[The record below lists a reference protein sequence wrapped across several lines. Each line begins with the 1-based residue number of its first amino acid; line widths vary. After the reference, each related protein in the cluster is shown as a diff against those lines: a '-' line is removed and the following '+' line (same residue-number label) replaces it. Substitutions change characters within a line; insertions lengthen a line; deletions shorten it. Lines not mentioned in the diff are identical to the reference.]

1 MPAPALFGLRT
12 ASGLAVGAGLTMSMA
27 FAPVA
32 FGPYAIASV
41 ALLTAALWRSSLRR
55 GLGLGYLAGAVF
67 FGILLFWM
75 HVVGWDA
82 WLMLSLFWALWL
94 ALVGVGTSLAT
105 RLPGAPIWVATIW
118 VLSEALRGRMPFGG
132 FPWGNIAFAQ
142 PDTVLA
148 GWASVGGT
156 PLVTFAVALV
166 GASIVTIALDFRAG
180 RQRVAAG
187 WFALA
192 AIAVLVPGLIP
203 APASGDEV
211 GGPPTAV
218 VAVVQG
224 GTPQVG
230 LGAMDVRRAVLDNHV
245 AQTLDLAASIAA
257 GTTPQPAFVLWPE
270 NSSDI
275 DPFTDPSVADAI
287 TAAARAVGVPI
298 LVGAVVTAPEDPN
311 GVWNVGI
318 VWDPASGPQQM
329 YVKTHPVPFGEYIP
343 FRDFLAQHIGRFD
356 RIPRDFLAGTE
367 PGNLMIGSVP
377 VGNVICFEIAYGD
390 VVDAVV
396 EDDARLLTVQTNN
409 ATYGGT
415 AQPEQQLAI
424 ARMRAS
430 EFGRS
435 VVVAATSGV
444 SAIISPNRTVTQ
456 SLDESEVGWLVAEVP
471 LRGEQTLASSL
482 GHPVELTLCA
492 AAIASMIAAAV
503 WSLVRRRR
511 GIT

>member
-1 MPAPALFGLRT
+1 
-12 ASGLAVGAGLTMSMA
+12 
-27 FAPVA
+27 
-32 FGPYAIASV
+32 
-41 ALLTAALWRSSLRR
+41 
-55 GLGLGYLAGAVF
+55 
-67 FGILLFWM
+67 
-75 HVVGWDA
+75 
-82 WLMLSLFWALWL
+82 
-94 ALVGVGTSLAT
+94 
-105 RLPGAPIWVATIW
+105 
-118 VLSEALRGRMPFGG
+118 
-132 FPWGNIAFAQ
+132 
-142 PDTVLA
+142 
-148 GWASVGGT
+148 
-156 PLVTFAVALV
+156 
-166 GASIVTIALDFRAG
+166 
-180 RQRVAAG
+180 
-187 WFALA
+187 
-192 AIAVLVPGLIP
+192 
-203 APASGDEV
+203 
-211 GGPPTAV
+211 
-218 VAVVQG
+218 
-224 GTPQVG
+224 
-230 LGAMDVRRAVLDNHV
+230 MDVRRAVLDNHV

-396 EDDARLLTVQTNN
+396 EGDARLLTVQTNN